1 MAESDIAP
9 WAGSFTVENN
19 LEDGSGSLGQIN
31 LSQIGTS
38 TFLLKSTVT
47 YIGASTGLEDKGLS
61 EEVLTNIRSVGPE
74 DLLPNTDLASVPAPL
89 RWFLNSYGL
98 HTPAALIHD
107 RLIPTDPEA
116 TPGMTDA
123 FTDRYFRFMLED
135 LGVPWLRRW
144 LMWAAVAFRT
154 FYETRR
160 LAALIWSGL
169 ALVAIGAF
177 VWSVLAGNI
186 WMAALVLVAAIPSA
200 ALWRAQFGAG
210 ILAAVCAPFILPPAL
225 LAVAGYGTYWV
236 LERLAGVIYPS
247 RSRRPARSY
256 SLGSAD
262 DSGPA

>member
-1 MAESDIAP
+1 MAETSIAP
-9 WAGSFTVENN
+9 WAGSFTVENDPD
-19 LEDGSGSLGQIN
+19 DGSGSLGQIR
-31 LSQIGTS
+31 LSQIGS
-38 TFLLKSTVT
+38 TTFMLESTIT
-47 YIGASTGLEDKGLS
+47 YVGARTGLEGKGLS
-61 EEVLTNIRSVGPE
+61 EEVLTDIRSVGPA
-74 DLLPNTDLASVPAPL
+74 DLLPDTDLASVPAPL

-107 RLIPTDPEA
+107 RLIPTDPVA

-160 LAALIWSGL
+160 LAALVWSGL
-169 ALVAIGAF
+169 ALSAIVAF

-186 WMAALVLVAAIPSA
+186 WTAGLVILAAPPAA
-200 ALWRAQFGAG
+200 ALWRAQYGAG

-236 LERLAGVIYPS
+236 LEQLARAVYPG
-247 RSRRPARSY
+247 RSRRPERGYNVEVAGGS
-256 SLGSAD
+256 GSA
-262 DSGPA
+262 

>member
-1 MAESDIAP
+1 MAGTTIAP
-9 WAGSFTVENN
+9 WAGSFTVENDPD
-19 LEDGSGSLGQIN
+19 DGTGSLGQIR
-31 LSQIGTS
+31 LSQIGGQTFMLES
-38 TFLLKSTVT
+38 TIT
-47 YIGASTGLEDKGLS
+47 YVGARTGLEGKGLS
-61 EEVLTNIRSVGPE
+61 EEVLTSIRAVGPG
-74 DLLPNTDLASVPAPL
+74 DLLPDTDLASVPAPL

-107 RLIPTDPEA
+107 RLIPTDPVA

-123 FTDRYFRFMLED
+123 YTDRYFRFMLQD

-160 LAALIWSGL
+160 AAALVWSGL
-169 ALVAIGAF
+169 AVAAIVVF
-177 VWSVLAGNI
+177 VWSVLAGNL
-186 WMAALVLVAAIPSA
+186 WMSGLVLGSILPSA

-225 LAVAGYGTYWV
+225 LAVAGYGTYWI
-236 LERLAGVIYPS
+236 LEQVARAVHPA

-256 SLGSAD
+256 GMGVADGSA
-262 DSGPA
+262 SA